1 MSLFVRTIYKE
12 AVDQPVSSVKKAS
25 VGPRPGRNG
34 IMAEMVVVVLY
45 YGKES
50 ATARAMRGGAAETD
64 NETAC
69 TENEIISLCY

>member
-1 MSLFVRTIYKE
+1 
-12 AVDQPVSSVKKAS
+12 
-25 VGPRPGRNG
+25 
-34 IMAEMVVVVLY
+34 MAEMVVVVLY